1 MTGLFADYLPAQ
13 VPAQVGPSGWDSTL
27 TRQLYGD
34 PNGSAR
40 TQVLN
45 YGGGTQTTAMI
56 ALCITGRLPWPDR
69 IVMADTGREA
79 SATWEWLHDVVAP
92 ALANHGR
99 AVEIAPHSLA
109 TEDLLS
115 HRGTILMPMWT
126 TKKNAG
132 EPGQLP
138 TYCSDKWKTR
148 VVQRHLA
155 DCQRVDHWIG
165 YSADEAS
172 RMAARGGNLEKWR
185 SVYPL
190 LDLGMTRDDC
200 QQIVRRVFGKP
211 APKSSCYMCPHRGDS
226 QWRELRD
233 HYPADWAE
241 AVHLDY
247 LLRQKDPHVYTHR
260 SGVPLD
266 MARLDSSD
274 GEVAC
279 SADGGCWT

>member
-1 MTGLFADYLPAQ
+1 MSGLFTDYIPAQ
-13 VPAQVGPSGWDSTL
+13 VAAQVGPSGWDSTL

-34 PNGSAR
+34 PNGAAR
-40 TQVLN
+40 VQVLN
-45 YGGGTQTTAMI
+45 YGGGTQTSAFI

-69 IVMADTGREA
+69 IVMADTGREGT
-79 SATWEWLHDVVAP
+79 ATWDWLRGVIAP

-99 AVEIAPHSLA
+99 RVEIAPHSLA
-109 TEDLLS
+109 KVDLLS
-115 HRGTILMPMWT
+115 TKGLVLMPMWT
-126 TKKNAG
+126 TEKNPQN
-132 EPGQLP
+132 PGQMP
-138 TYCSDKWKTR
+138 TMCSNEWKTR
-148 VVQRHLA
+148 VVQRYLA
-155 DCQRVDHWIG
+155 DLKRVDHWIG

-233 HYPADWAE
+233 HYPTDWAE
-241 AVHLDY
+241 AVRLDY
-247 LLRQKDPHVYTHR
+247 AMREIDPHVYTHR

-266 MARLDSSD
+266 RAALTSGE

-279 SADGGCWT
+279 SASGGCWT